1 MLWRR
6 QRSSLTATAAQLLY
20 PQYCLLCGEM
30 GAQLV
35 CPRCADALERVSH
48 PICPRC
54 GKPLKTDVP
63 RATCLHC
70 EGRKWYVDRSRSLFR
85 YEGQARELLH
95 RFKYGRV
102 RGLAR
107 FFGDEIGRAY
117 PGRTGLAAHFG
128 WELGDEPQVALP
140 LPLHFLRRAVRG
152 FNQSELVL
160 KFCCEGLEL
169 PVDTALLRRRRNTPA
184 QARLTMQQRFDNV
197 RNAFAVPQRVARR
210 VEGRRVLLFDDIITT
225 GATANAAARA
235 LKQAGAE
242 KVYALSL
249 SAAMLK

>member
-1 MLWRR
+1 MLRRR
-6 QRSSLTATAAQLLY
+6 QSRLTATAAQLLY

-30 GAQLV
+30 GTQLV
-35 CPRCADALERVSH
+35 CPRCAEELERVAG

-54 GKPLKTDVP
+54 GKPLKTGVP

-70 EGRKWYVDRSRSLFR
+70 EGRKWYVERSRSLFR
-85 YEGQARELLH
+85 HEGQARDLLH

-107 FFGDEIGRAY
+107 FFGEQIARAY
-117 PGRTGLAAHFG
+117 PGRAGLAAHFG
-128 WELGDEPQVALP
+128 WDLGDEPQVLVP

-160 KFCCEGLEL
+160 KFCCERLEL
-169 PVDTALLRRRRNTPA
+169 PVDTALLRRRRNTLA
-184 QARLTMQQRFDNV
+184 QTRLSMRQRFDNM
-197 RNAFAVPQRVARR
+197 RNAFVVPRRVKER

-235 LKQAGAE
+235 LKQAGAS

-249 SAAMLK
+249 SVATLK